1 MNDRQLRDLIRQS
14 AEDVEVPEG
23 LKPDKIEDLIKAA
36 GTAPVDALKKSRGRR
51 KFYMGYAVTAAVI
64 LTVCGLTLFGGTMD
78 IGGKFVQKNGEQS
91 VDSVKSKGAD
101 MMQASSEGGNK
112 KIASVIDEDN
122 EAIEG
127 NIVAGGLTD
136 TGNSVGA
143 SVAEKAKKIM
153 QPKENAGDLYRV
165 AENYGEV
172 YDIVADSSLYWK
184 YNYMVDYTMDGR
196 PMEQLEVEADDG
208 EAFEL
213 TDIAGIGNISQSAN
227 IVKESAENMDEGFSR
242 TNVQT
247 QGVDESDIVKT
258 DGAYLYVVTDNQVHI
273 VDIRKGKPKEAAVL
287 EIPSDTASF
296 SIREIYVDDGKLLVI
311 AGEKSTQLREI
322 KKESG
327 EQEAAT
333 GAVIPLE
340 KSKSR
345 GKAEASEYYTV
356 TQNMTT
362 MYTYSLENPSKPEL
376 LGRVGQDGTYHTSR
390 KVGDKVYLF
399 TKELLAEDCYGYDR
413 GNYDWIPL
421 AGGEMIASDCIYIP
435 QQGGNSL
442 IISSIDTDQPQEIMD
457 NVMIV
462 NNDANVY
469 VSTEAV
475 YLYHVNWNQEVA
487 TEIAKFSLTDGEI
500 NADSASSVKGRV
512 RDTFAINEYQNMLRI
527 LTASDNSNEGTNLYI
542 LDEELKLIGKLEG
555 IAPGET
561 IYAARYLGDMAYFV
575 TYRNIDPLF
584 AADLSDPSKPEIL
597 GELKIT
603 GYSEYLH
610 MWEPGTM
617 FGIGYETDPDT
628 GLREGIK
635 LSMFDVSNPADLQT
649 ADCICIAN
657 ADYSPAL
664 DQYKT
669 VLAEPQANLIGFV
682 VTEYGRKQSN
692 TYLLF
697 EWKDGKFNNL
707 LTQDVAQSGYYRGV
721 YAGQYFYIVTSEN
734 VVAYDRGD
742 YFGKVG
748 ELTF

>member
-1 MNDRQLRDLIRQS
+1 MNDRQMRNFIRQS

-23 LKPDKIEDLIKAA
+23 LKPEKIVDLIQAA
-36 GTAPVDALKKSRGRR
+36 GTVPVDVVKKNRGRR
-51 KFYMGYAVTAAVI
+51 NFYMGYAVSAAVI
-64 LTVCGLTLFGGTMD
+64 LAVCGLTLFGGTMNLRD
-78 IGGKFVQKNGEQS
+78 KFVQKNGEQS
-91 VDSVKSKGAD
+91 VDSERSKGAD
-101 MMQASSEGGNK
+101 NTKGSAEEETTNAVSSMEENS
-112 KIASVIDEDN
+112 A
-122 EAIEG
+122 
-127 NIVAGGLTD
+127 AGEMND
-136 TGNSVGA
+136 TGNL
-143 SVAEKAKKIM
+143 AEGEVVEKSKKFM
-153 QPKENAGDLYRV
+153 QPKEDAGDLYRV
-165 AENYGEV
+165 AEDYSEV
-172 YDIVADSSLYWK
+172 YDIVADSGLYWK
-184 YNYMVDYTMDGR
+184 YNYVMDFTMNGM
-196 PMEQLEVEADDG
+196 PIEELEADDG
-208 EAFEL
+208 GTFER
-213 TDIAGIGNISQSAN
+213 TDVAGIGSTSPSA
-227 IVKESAENMDEGFSR
+227 ILKESVGNLDEGYSK

-258 DGAYLYVVTDNQVHI
+258 DGAYLYVVTDNRVHI

-287 EIPSDTASF
+287 KIPSETASF
-296 SIREIYVDDGKLLVI
+296 SIKEIYVDEGKLLVI
-311 AGEKSTQLREI
+311 TGEKNTQLKEI

-333 GAVIPLE
+333 SAVIPLE
-340 KSKSR
+340 NSGNS
-345 GKAEASEYYTV
+345 GKKEASEYYTV

-362 MYTYSLENPSKPEL
+362 LYTYSLEKPSNPEL
-376 LGRVGQDGTYHTSR
+376 LGQVGQDGSYYTSR
-390 KVGDKVYLF
+390 KIEDKVYLF
-399 TKELLAEDCYGYDR
+399 TKESLAENCYGYGR
-413 GNYDWIPL
+413 GSDDWIPL

-442 IISSIDTDQPQEIMD
+442 IVSSIDTDEPEEIMD

-462 NNDANVY
+462 NNDVNVY

-475 YLYHVNWNQEVA
+475 YLYHVNRKQEA
-487 TEIAKFSLTDGEI
+487 TTEIAKFSLKDGEI
-500 NADSASSVKGRV
+500 NAVSASSVKGRV

-542 LDEELKLIGKLEG
+542 LDEKLKLTGKLEG

-584 AADLSDPSKPEIL
+584 TADLSDPSKPEIL

-682 VTEYGRKQSN
+682 VTEYDRTQSN

-742 YFGKVG
+742 DFGKVG

>member
-1 MNDRQLRDLIRQS
+1 MNDRQMRNLIRQS
-14 AEDVEVPEG
+14 AEDVEVPER
-23 LKPDKIEDLIKAA
+23 LKPDKIVDLIQSAEE
-36 GTAPVDALKKSRGRR
+36 APGDVVDAGRMLTKKHRR
-51 KFYMGYAVTAAVI
+51 NFYKGYAVTAAVI
-64 LTVCGLTLFGGTMD
+64 LAVCGLPLFGGTMNLGD
-78 IGGKFVQKNGEQS
+78 KFVQKTGEQS
-91 VDSVKSKGAD
+91 VDPDSATGEMNGSGNLAEGEVVEKS
-101 MMQASSEGGNK
+101 
-112 KIASVIDEDN
+112 
-122 EAIEG
+122 
-127 NIVAGGLTD
+127 
-136 TGNSVGA
+136 
-143 SVAEKAKKIM
+143 KKIM
-153 QPKENAGDLYRV
+153 QSKEDAGDLYRV
-165 AENYGEV
+165 AEDYSEV
-172 YDIVADSSLYWK
+172 YDIVADSGLYWK
-184 YNYMVDYTMDGR
+184 YNYVMDFTMNGMPIEELEAADGG
-196 PMEQLEVEADDG
+196 V
-208 EAFEL
+208 FER
-213 TDIAGIGNISQSAN
+213 TDVAGIGSSSPSA
-227 IVKESAENMDEGFSR
+227 ILKESAGNQTEGYSK

-258 DGAYLYVVTDNQVHI
+258 DGAYLYVVTDNRVHI
-273 VDIRKGKPKEAAVL
+273 VDIRKGKPKEATVL
-287 EIPSDTASF
+287 EMPSDTDSF
-296 SIREIYVDDGKLLVI
+296 SIKEIYVDDGKLLVI
-311 AGEKSTQLREI
+311 TGEKYTQLKEI

-327 EQEAAT
+327 NME
-333 GAVIPLE
+333 I
-340 KSKSR
+340 
-345 GKAEASEYYTV
+345 SEYYTV

-362 MYTYSLENPSKPEL
+362 LYTYSLDKPSKPEL
-376 LGRVGQDGTYHTSR
+376 LGQVGQDGSYYTSR
-390 KVGDKVYLF
+390 KIGDKVYLF
-399 TKELLAEDCYGYDR
+399 TKESLAENCYGYDR
-413 GNYDWIPL
+413 GSDDWIPL

-442 IISSIDTDQPQEIMD
+442 IVSSIDTDEPEEIMD

-462 NNDANVY
+462 NNDVNVY

-475 YLYHVNWNQEVA
+475 YLYRVNWNQEA
-487 TEIAKFSLTDGEI
+487 TTEIAKFSLTDGEI
-500 NADSASSVKGRV
+500 NAVSASGVKGRV

-542 LDEELKLIGKLEG
+542 LDEQLKLTGKLEG

-584 AADLSDPSKPEIL
+584 AVDLSDPSKPEIL

-628 GLREGIK
+628 GMREGIK
-635 LSMFDVSNPADLQT
+635 LSMFDVSNPADLQA

-682 VTEYGRKQSN
+682 VTEYDRTQSN

-734 VVAYDRGD
+734 VVAYDRGNH
-742 YFGKVG
+742 FGKVG

>member
-1 MNDRQLRDLIRQS
+1 MNDRQMRDLIRQS

-23 LKPDKIEDLIKAA
+23 LKPDKIVDLIQAA
-36 GTAPVDALKKSRGRR
+36 GEVPGDMVDAGWRLTNKSRRN
-51 KFYMGYAVTAAVI
+51 FYTGYAVTAAVI
-64 LTVCGLTLFGGTMD
+64 LAVCGLTFFGGTMNLGD
-78 IGGKFVQKNGEQS
+78 KFVQKNGEQS
-91 VDSVKSKGAD
+91 VDFARSKGAD
-101 MMQASSEGGNK
+101 NTKDFAEEETTNEVSAMEENSAAGEMNDSGNLAEG
-112 KIASVIDEDN
+112 
-122 EAIEG
+122 EA
-127 NIVAGGLTD
+127 V
-136 TGNSVGA
+136 
-143 SVAEKAKKIM
+143 EKSKKIM
-153 QPKENAGDLYRV
+153 QPKEDAGDLYRV
-165 AENYGEV
+165 AEDYSEV
-172 YDIVADSSLYWK
+172 YDIVADSGLYWK
-184 YNYMVDYTMDGR
+184 YNYLMDFTMNGM
-196 PMEQLEVEADDG
+196 PIEELEADDG
-208 EAFEL
+208 GVFER
-213 TDIAGIGNISQSAN
+213 TDVAGIGSTIPSA
-227 IVKESAENMDEGFSR
+227 ILKESAENQAEGYSK

-287 EIPSDTASF
+287 EIPSETASF
-296 SIREIYVDDGKLLVI
+296 SIKEIYVDDGKLLVI
-311 AGEKSTQLREI
+311 TGEKNTQLKEI

-333 GAVIPLE
+333 SAVIPLE
-340 KSKSR
+340 DSGNS
-345 GKAEASEYYTV
+345 GKKEASEYYTV

-362 MYTYSLENPSKPEL
+362 LYTYSLEKPSNPEL
-376 LGRVGQDGTYHTSR
+376 LGRVGQDGSYYTSR
-390 KVGDKVYLF
+390 KIEDKVYLF
-399 TKELLAEDCYGYDR
+399 TKESLAESCYGYDR
-413 GNYDWIPL
+413 GSDDWIPL

-442 IISSIDTDQPQEIMD
+442 IVCSVDTDEPEEIMD

-462 NNDANVY
+462 NNDVNVY

-475 YLYHVNWNQEVA
+475 YLYHVNRKQEA
-487 TEIAKFSLTDGEI
+487 TTEIAKFSLKDGEI
-500 NADSASSVKGRV
+500 NAVSASSVKGRV

-527 LTASDNSNEGTNLYI
+527 LTASENSNEGTNLYI
-542 LDEELKLIGKLEG
+542 LDEKLKLTGKLEG

-584 AADLSDPSKPEIL
+584 AADLSDPSKPEVL

-682 VTEYGRKQSN
+682 VTEYDRTQSN
-692 TYLLF
+692 TYVLF

-707 LTQDVAQSGYYRGV
+707 LTQDVAESGYYRGV
-721 YAGQYFYIVTSEN
+721 YAGQYFYIVTSNN
-734 VVAYDRGD
+734 VVAYDRGED
-742 YFGKVG
+742 YDKVG
-748 ELTF
+748 ELRF

>member
-1 MNDRQLRDLIRQS
+1 MNDRQMRDLIRQS
-14 AEDVEVPEG
+14 AEHVEVPEG
-23 LKPDKIEDLIKAA
+23 LKPDRIVDLIQTT
-36 GTAPVDALKKSRGRR
+36 GVVPVDVVKKNRGRR
-51 KFYMGYAVTAAVI
+51 KIYLGYAVTAAAI
-64 LTVCGLTLFGGTMD
+64 LAVCGLTLFGGTMNLGD
-78 IGGKFVQKNGEQS
+78 RFVRKNGEQS

-101 MMQASSEGGNK
+101 TMQASAE
-112 KIASVIDEDN
+112 
-122 EAIEG
+122 EG
-127 NIVAGGLTD
+127 NNAAGEMTD
-136 TGNSVGA
+136 TDNSEVVA
-143 SVAEKAKKIM
+143 VAEKAKKII
-153 QPKENAGDLYRV
+153 QPKEDAGDLYRV
-165 AENYGEV
+165 AENYSAV

-184 YNYMVDYTMDGR
+184 YNYVVDYTMNGR
-196 PMEQLEVEADDG
+196 PMEELEADGG

-213 TDIAGIGNISQSAN
+213 TDVAGIGTLSQSAN
-227 IVKESAENMDEGFSR
+227 AIKEHGNMGEGYSK

-273 VDIRKGKPKEAAVL
+273 VDIRNGKPKEAAVL

-296 SIREIYVDDGKLLVI
+296 SIKEIYVDDGKLLVI
-311 AGEKSTQLREI
+311 TGEKNTQLKEI

-327 EQEAAT
+327 EQEVT
-333 GAVIPLE
+333 TSIVIPLE
-340 KSKSR
+340 KSADNSVDNKE
-345 GKAEASEYYTV
+345 EASEYYTV

-362 MYTYSLENPSKPEL
+362 LYTYSLETPSKPEL
-376 LGRVGQDGTYHTSR
+376 LGQVGQDGTYHTSR
-390 KVGDKVYLF
+390 KIGDKVYLF
-399 TKELLAEDCYGYDR
+399 TKESLAENCYGYER
-413 GNYDWIPL
+413 GSYDWIPL

-442 IISSIDTDQPQEIMD
+442 IISSIDTDQPRETMD

-462 NNDANVY
+462 NNDVNVY

-475 YLYHVNWNQEVA
+475 YLYHVNWNQEA
-487 TEIAKFSLTDGEI
+487 TTEIAKFSLTDGEI
-500 NADSASSVKGRV
+500 NAVSASSVKGRV
-512 RDTFAINEYQNMLRI
+512 QDTFAINEYQNMLRI
-527 LTASDNSNEGTNLYI
+527 LTASDNSKEGTNLCI
-542 LDEELKLIGKLEG
+542 LDEELKLTGKLEG

-584 AADLSDPSKPEIL
+584 AADLSNPSKPEIL

-628 GLREGIK
+628 GLKEGIK
-635 LSMFDVSNPADLQT
+635 LSMFDVSNPSDLQT

-669 VLAEPQANLIGFV
+669 VLADTHANLIGFV
-682 VTEYGRKQSN
+682 VTEYDKTQNN

-707 LTQDVAQSGYYRGV
+707 LTQDVVASRYYRGV
-721 YAGQYFYIVTSEN
+721 YAGQYFYIVTSDN

-742 YFGKVG
+742 DYGKVG
-748 ELTF
+748 ELRF

>member
-1 MNDRQLRDLIRQS
+1 MNDRQMRNLIRQS
-14 AEDVEVPEG
+14 AEDVEVPKG
-23 LKPDKIEDLIKAA
+23 LKPDKIVDLIQVA
-36 GTAPVDALKKSRGRR
+36 GEAPKDMVDAGRR
-51 KFYMGYAVTAAVI
+51 LTNKGRRNFYTGYAVTAAVI
-64 LTVCGLTLFGGTMD
+64 LAVCGLTLFGRTMN
-78 IGGKFVQKNGEQS
+78 IGDKFVQKNGEQS
-91 VDSVKSKGAD
+91 VDPVKSKGAD
-101 MMQASSEGGNK
+101 TMQASSE
-112 KIASVIDEDN
+112 
-122 EAIEG
+122 EG
-127 NIVAGGLTD
+127 NNAAGGMIDTD
-136 TGNSVGA
+136 NSEVVA
-143 SVAEKAKKIM
+143 VAEKAKKII
-153 QPKENAGDLYRV
+153 QPKEDAGDLYRV
-165 AENYGEV
+165 AENYSAV

-184 YNYMVDYTMDGR
+184 YNYVVDYTMNGR
-196 PMEQLEVEADDG
+196 PMEELEADGG

-213 TDIAGIGNISQSAN
+213 TDVAGIGTPSQSAN
-227 IVKESAENMDEGFSR
+227 AVKEHDNMGEGYSK

-273 VDIRKGKPKEAAVL
+273 VDIRKGKPKEAAIL
-287 EIPSDTASF
+287 EIPSETASF
-296 SIREIYVDDGKLLVI
+296 SIKEIYVDDGKLLVI
-311 AGEKSTQLREI
+311 TGEKNTQLKEI

-327 EQEAAT
+327 EQ
-333 GAVIPLE
+333 
-340 KSKSR
+340 
-345 GKAEASEYYTV
+345 EASEYYTV

-362 MYTYSLENPSKPEL
+362 LYTYSLEKPSNPEL
-376 LGRVGQDGTYHTSR
+376 LGRVGQDGSYYTSR
-390 KVGDKVYLF
+390 KIQDKVYLF
-399 TKELLAEDCYGYDR
+399 TKESLAESCYGYDR
-413 GNYDWIPL
+413 GSYDWIPL

-435 QQGGNSL
+435 QQGVNSL
-442 IISSIDTDQPQEIMD
+442 IVSSIDTDEPEEIMD

-462 NNDANVY
+462 NNDVNVY

-475 YLYHVNWNQEVA
+475 YLYHVSWNQEA
-487 TEIAKFSLTDGEI
+487 STEIAKFNLTDGEI
-500 NADSASSVKGRV
+500 NAVSASSIKGRV

-527 LTASDNSNEGTNLYI
+527 LTASDNSNGGTNLYI
-542 LDEELKLIGKLEG
+542 LDEELKLTGKLEG

-584 AADLSDPSKPEIL
+584 AVDLSDPSKPEIL

-649 ADCICIAN
+649 ADCICISN

-682 VTEYGRKQSN
+682 VTEYDRTQSN
-692 TYLLF
+692 TYVLF

-707 LTQDVAQSGYYRGV
+707 LTQDVAESGYYRGV
-721 YAGQYFYIVTSEN
+721 YAGQYFYIVTSNN
-734 VVAYDRGD
+734 VVAYDRGED
-742 YFGKVG
+742 YDKVG
-748 ELTF
+748 ELRF

>member
-1 MNDRQLRDLIRQS
+1 MNDRQMRNLIRQS

-23 LKPDKIEDLIKAA
+23 LKSDKIVDLIQAA
-36 GTAPVDALKKSRGRR
+36 GEAPGDVMDAGRMLTNKNR
-51 KFYMGYAVTAAVI
+51 RNFYTGYAVTAAVI
-64 LTVCGLTLFGGTMD
+64 LAVCGLTLFGGTMNLGD
-78 IGGKFVQKNGEQS
+78 KFVQKNGEQS
-91 VDSVKSKGAD
+91 VDSERSKEAD
-101 MMQASSEGGNK
+101 NIKGSAEEETTNAVSG
-112 KIASVIDEDN
+112 
-122 EAIEG
+122 IEE
-127 NIVAGGLTD
+127 NSTAGEMND
-136 TGNSVGA
+136 TGNLEEGEV
-143 SVAEKAKKIM
+143 VEKSKKIM
-153 QPKENAGDLYRV
+153 QPKEDAGDLYRV
-165 AENYGEV
+165 AEDYSEV
-172 YDIVADSSLYWK
+172 YDIVADSGLYWK
-184 YNYMVDYTMDGR
+184 YNYVMDFTMNGM
-196 PMEQLEVEADDG
+196 PIEELEADDG
-208 EAFEL
+208 GAFER
-213 TDIAGIGNISQSAN
+213 TDVAGIGSTSPSA
-227 IVKESAENMDEGFSR
+227 ILKESVGNLGEGYSK

-258 DGAYLYVVTDNQVHI
+258 DGAYLYVVTDNRVHI
-273 VDIRKGKPKEAAVL
+273 VDIRKGKPKEATVL
-287 EIPSDTASF
+287 EIPSETASF
-296 SIREIYVDDGKLLVI
+296 SIKEIYVDDGKLLVI
-311 AGEKSTQLREI
+311 TGEKNTQLKEI

-327 EQEAAT
+327 KKE
-333 GAVIPLE
+333 V
-340 KSKSR
+340 
-345 GKAEASEYYTV
+345 SEYYTV
-356 TQNMTT
+356 THNITT
-362 MYTYSLENPSKPEL
+362 LYTYSLDKPSKPEL
-376 LGRVGQDGTYHTSR
+376 LGQVGQDGSYYTSR
-390 KVGDKVYLF
+390 KIGDKVYLF
-399 TKELLAEDCYGYDR
+399 TKESLAVNCYGYDR
-413 GNYDWIPL
+413 GSDDWIPL

-442 IISSIDTDQPQEIMD
+442 IVSSIDTDEPEEIMD

-462 NNDANVY
+462 NNDVNVY

-475 YLYHVNWNQEVA
+475 YLYHVNRKQEA
-487 TEIAKFSLTDGEI
+487 TTEIAKFSLKDGEI
-500 NADSASSVKGRV
+500 NAVSASSVKGRV

-542 LDEELKLIGKLEG
+542 LDEKLKLTGKLEG

-561 IYAARYLGDMAYFV
+561 IYAARYLGNMAYFV

-597 GELKIT
+597 SELKIT

-682 VTEYGRKQSN
+682 VTEYDRTQSN

-697 EWKDGKFNNL
+697 EWKDGKLNNL
-707 LTQDVAQSGYYRGV
+707 LTQDVAESGYYRGV

-742 YFGKVG
+742 HFGKIG

>member
-1 MNDRQLRDLIRQS
+1 MNDRQMRDLIRQS
-14 AEDVEVPEG
+14 AEDVEVPER
-23 LKPDKIEDLIKAA
+23 LKPDKIVDLIQAVEEAPGDMVVA
-36 GTAPVDALKKSRGRR
+36 GRMLTNKNRR
-51 KFYMGYAVTAAVI
+51 NFYMGYAVTAAVI
-64 LTVCGLTLFGGTMD
+64 LAVCGLTFFGGTMNLGD
-78 IGGKFVQKNGEQS
+78 KFVQKNEEMS
-91 VDSVKSKGAD
+91 VDSSNA
-101 MMQASSEGGNK
+101 
-112 KIASVIDEDN
+112 
-122 EAIEG
+122 
-127 NIVAGGLTD
+127 AGEMDD
-136 TGNSVGA
+136 TGNS
-143 SVAEKAKKIM
+143 AEGEVVEKSKKIM
-153 QPKENAGDLYRV
+153 QPKEDAGDLYRV
-165 AENYGEV
+165 AEDYSEV
-172 YDIVADSSLYWK
+172 YDIVADSGLYWK
-184 YNYMVDYTMDGR
+184 YNYVMDFTMNGMPIEELEAADG
-196 PMEQLEVEADDG
+196 G
-208 EAFEL
+208 AFER
-213 TDIAGIGNISQSAN
+213 TDVAGIGSTSPSA
-227 IVKESAENMDEGFSR
+227 ILKESVGNLDEGYSK

-258 DGAYLYVVTDNQVHI
+258 DGAYLYVVTDNRVHI

-287 EIPSDTASF
+287 EIPSETASF
-296 SIREIYVDDGKLLVI
+296 SIKEIYVDEGKLLVI
-311 AGEKSTQLREI
+311 TGEKNTQLKEI

-333 GAVIPLE
+333 SAVIPLE
-340 KSKSR
+340 NSGNS
-345 GKAEASEYYTV
+345 GKKEASEYYTV
-356 TQNMTT
+356 TQNMTIL
-362 MYTYSLENPSKPEL
+362 YTYSLEKPSNPEL
-376 LGRVGQDGTYHTSR
+376 LGQVGQDGSYYTSR
-390 KVGDKVYLF
+390 KIEDKVYLF
-399 TKELLAEDCYGYDR
+399 TKESLAENCYGYDR
-413 GNYDWIPL
+413 GSDDWIPL

-442 IISSIDTDQPQEIMD
+442 IVSSIDTDDPEEIMD

-462 NNDANVY
+462 NNDVNVY

-475 YLYHVNWNQEVA
+475 YLYHVNRNQEA
-487 TEIAKFSLTDGEI
+487 TTEIAKFSLKDGEI
-500 NADSASSVKGRV
+500 NAVSASGVKGRV

-527 LTASDNSNEGTNLYI
+527 LTAGDNSNEGTNLYI
-542 LDEELKLIGKLEG
+542 LDEKLKLTGKLEG

-575 TYRNIDPLF
+575 TYRNMDPLF

-635 LSMFDVSNPADLQT
+635 LSMFDVSKAADLQT
-649 ADCICIAN
+649 ADCICISN

-682 VTEYGRKQSN
+682 VTEYDRTQSN

-707 LTQDVAQSGYYRGV
+707 LTQDVAKSEYYRGV

-742 YFGKVG
+742 DFGKVG